1 MNPVLI
7 ALLAF
12 IGGCVFLGLVVFLVL
27 LYRAFS
33 GLRQTLE
40 INSMHIENL
49 AERIPEM
56 LGQWNEL
63 AGKMINSSE
72 MCAVKMVSS
81 QELATAATRDQAAV
95 SNKAS
100 AVFAE
105 MAEQVKLLI
114 KSFNTFNSMVWKEP
128 SAEPERAA
136 SLPST
141 PRSRQEEGTFIGYD
155 ETTAAA
161 EEMTAEA
168 LKHGI
173 VLRESE
179 LFRPE
184 KSQMVGG
191 DDPKL
196 KQPDSRGPVPPAQD
210 SPGAS
215 GGNSEAG

>member
-33 GLRQTLE
+33 GLRQTFE
-40 INSMHIENL
+40 INSMHMENL

-56 LGQWNEL
+56 LVQWNEL
-63 AGKMINSSE
+63 AGKMMSSSE
-72 MCAVKMVSS
+72 ICSVKMVSS

-114 KSFNTFNSMVWKEP
+114 KSFDTFNSMVWKEP

-136 SLPST
+136 SLPLT
-141 PRSRQEEGTFIGYD
+141 PRSREEGTFIGYD

-210 SPGAS
+210 PPGAS